1 MIFGFGPDQTRH
13 GRFLRVA
20 KFIREE
26 RQNTFRSAE
35 VSAINQLLWRLWVCC
50 CPLWPFRRKLE
61 GELSSSGSASEI
73 LKSVHYLSMLNRT
86 VVNVDHLD
94 RVSNDLTKLADELSR
109 RGQSVD
115 EEARFALEKAERGF
129 ASGAF
134 LQWLENPWE
143 TIDLVKMIAELRM

>member
-1 MIFGFGPDQTRH
+1 MLVPSLAFPEKIRGRNVVFRIDNIAVLFGWYNGYVKND
-13 GRFLRVA
+13 
-20 KFIREE
+20 K
-26 RQNTFRSAE
+26 
-35 VSAINQLLWRLWVCC
+35 
-50 CPLWPFRRKLE
+50 
-61 GELSSSGSASEI
+61 SASEI

>member
-1 MIFGFGPDQTRH
+1 M
-13 GRFLRVA
+13 
-20 KFIREE
+20 
-26 RQNTFRSAE
+26 
-35 VSAINQLLWRLWVCC
+35 
-50 CPLWPFRRKLE
+50 
-61 GELSSSGSASEI
+61 SSSGSASEI

-129 ASGAF
+129 ASRAF
-134 LQWLENPWE
+134 LQWLENPCE
-143 TIDLVKMIAELRM
+143 KIDLVKMIAELRM